1 MKGRF
6 PAWSRSGWWG
16 PITSHSYSKSNCSF
30 VSFLLEG
37 WSVLSLRQMSLS
49 ENRTLFSFEE
59 AAEKG
64 RSRSLS
70 AGGGKGIT
78 AALEVKIYLK
88 YWPREFLL

>member
-1 MKGRF
+1 MECIIFKTNVSILKQDF
-6 PAWSRSGWWG
+6 VK
-16 PITSHSYSKSNCSF
+16 KSI
-30 VSFLLEG
+30 
-37 WSVLSLRQMSLS
+37 
-49 ENRTLFSFEE
+49 SFEE

-78 AALEVKIYLK
+78 AALEVKIYFK